1 MVAGEVSGDLLGAG
15 LVHALKKRYPNIEFT
30 GIGGPR
36 MAENGFVSS
45 YPMDELTVLG
55 VSEVF
60 GKIGR
65 ILAIRRKLAASL
77 VKNPPDVFVGI
88 DAPDFNLPLEQKLR
102 EKGIPCVHYV
112 SPTVWAWRRYR
123 LKKIARSVDHM
134 LTLLPFEVSLYRER
148 SIPVTF
154 VGHPMADQ
162 IPMHPDTRAAR
173 EALGLPVDKVIIAL
187 LPGSRKSELE
197 RHARLFVETAQWIHQ
212 RNSKLHF
219 VAAPVDDSTRKQ
231 FEQAL
236 VDCHGRG
243 LPIDIITGKAREV
256 MTASDLVVLA
266 SGTAALEAAL
276 LKKPMVVTYKVSFA
290 TYVIVKLLS
299 HVKYY
304 SMPNNLAGKELVPEI
319 MQYQATPENIGRAVE
334 HILTNPHIRDQ
345 LVKELEQMHR
355 DLKRDGDVLAA
366 EVVASYVR
374 DGGN

>member
-1 MVAGEVSGDLLGAG
+1 
-15 LVHALKKRYPNIEFT
+15 
-30 GIGGPR
+30 
-36 MAENGFVSS
+36 
-45 YPMDELTVLG
+45 
-55 VSEVF
+55 
-60 GKIGR
+60 
-65 ILAIRRKLAASL
+65 
-77 VKNPPDVFVGI
+77 
-88 DAPDFNLPLEQKLR
+88 
-102 EKGIPCVHYV
+102 
-112 SPTVWAWRRYR
+112 
-123 LKKIARSVDHM
+123 
-134 LTLLPFEVSLYRER
+134 
-148 SIPVTF
+148 
-154 VGHPMADQ
+154 
-162 IPMHPDTRAAR
+162 MHPDTRAAR
-173 EALGLPVDKVIIAL
+173 ENLGLPVDKVIVAL
-187 LPGSRKSELE
+187 LPGSRRSELE
-197 RHARLFVETAQWIHQ
+197 RHAKLFVETAQWIHQ

-236 VDCHGRG
+236 ADCHGRG

-355 DLKRDGDVLAA
+355 DLKRDSDTLAA
-366 EVVASYVR
+366 EVVASYVKE
-374 DGGN
+374 GGN